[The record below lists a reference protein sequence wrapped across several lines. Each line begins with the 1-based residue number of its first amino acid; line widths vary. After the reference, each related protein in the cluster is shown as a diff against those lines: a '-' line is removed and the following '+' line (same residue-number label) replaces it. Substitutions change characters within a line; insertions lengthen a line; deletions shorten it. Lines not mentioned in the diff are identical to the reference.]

1 MGRSQVERNR
11 AARGRGGGGGG
22 GRGRGGGGIGR
33 RHHKKIIVDGD
44 NSFRYSNNNNTTHS
58 STTTNDVTDDDYISW
73 LFEESAP
80 FDGISNFFLGDDDDV
95 GNENEALVS
104 EILNRS
110 MDRSQSKQQK
120 QKQQHQQQQG
130 VSPEQNTMLIDIKQL
145 NECFKQIPIH
155 QRLQLPHYIGRHLE
169 DRYGLGVGASTAVG
183 GRGRENE
190 KKTLAQLREESRCI
204 IRDDEDDDHY
214 TLEGLTVSEADTE
227 QSKPTLAARGGEKS
241 DEGDSSATDRVGA
254 VAAEGGTAEDD
265 NEEDLEAWLD
275 DMIA

>member
-22 GRGRGGGGIGR
+22 GRGRGRGGGR
-33 RHHKKIIVDGD
+33 RQHKKIIVDGD
-44 NSFRYSNNNNTTHS
+44 NSFRYSNTNTTQS
-58 STTTNDVTDDDYISW
+58 NTNNDAADDDYTSW

-80 FDGISNFFLGDDDDV
+80 FDGTNNFFLGDDDDV
-95 GNENEALVS
+95 GNESEALVS
-104 EILNRS
+104 VILNRS
-110 MDRSQSKQQK
+110 MDRSQSHHH

-130 VSPEQNTMLIDIKQL
+130 VSPEQNIMLIDIKQL

-169 DRYGLGVGASTAVG
+169 DRYGLGVG

-204 IRDDEDDDHY
+204 IRDDEDDHY
-214 TLEGLTVSEADTE
+214 ALEGLTVSEADTE

-241 DEGDSSATDRVGA
+241 DEGDSSATDRAGA